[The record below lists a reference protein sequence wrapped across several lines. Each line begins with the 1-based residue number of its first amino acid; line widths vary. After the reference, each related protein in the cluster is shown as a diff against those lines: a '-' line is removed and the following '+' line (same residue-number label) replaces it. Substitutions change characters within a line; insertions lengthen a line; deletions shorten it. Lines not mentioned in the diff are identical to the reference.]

1 MPARRTRHN
10 GEGSIYPYRNGWAAF
25 VWVEKPDGTRDRK
38 YVYGKDR
45 ETVHD
50 KWIKLQER
58 AKEGPMA
65 TKAMTVG
72 KFVAYWL
79 EEIVKPNLAPG
90 TYVTYEG
97 ACRNYIVPGLG
108 SKRLD
113 RLRSTDV
120 QTWLNAVRRTCQCC
134 AQGRDKQRKANGQRC
149 CAIGKC
155 CNALP
160 SATSVVGLRRILR
173 AILTCAIDADLITQ
187 NVARRAKLPTVRRPR
202 RTSWTNAEARQFLE
216 YASVEDERFYAAYV
230 LLLVLGLRK
239 GEILGLQWDQVDLD
253 AAELAPNFQVQRVG
267 KQLIRREVKS
277 ETSEQA
283 LPLPGICVAAL
294 LRHRRALEA
303 DGRPTGEGDYLFST
317 ITGMPVEPRNF
328 NRFWDRTCLGAGVRR
343 ITVRSARRTCATLLR
358 GLNVHPNI
366 TQRILRHAQVA
377 ITLEIYTDA
386 TDEATRDALRRLGE
400 TLA

>member
-1 MPARRTRHN
+1 MPAKRTRHN

-50 KWIKLQER
+50 KWIKLHEQAR
-58 AKEGPMA
+58 QGPVA
-65 TKAMTVG
+65 TKSMTVG

-79 EEIVKPNLAPG
+79 EEIVRPNLSPG

-108 SKRLD
+108 VKRLD
-113 RLRSTDV
+113 RLRNTDV
-120 QTWLNAVRRTCQCC
+120 QTWLNAVRRSCQCC
-134 AQGRDKQRKANGQRC
+134 AQGKDKQRPAAKQRC
-149 CAIGKC
+149 CAFGKC

-187 NVARRAKLPTVRRPR
+187 NVAKRVKLPTTRKPK
-202 RTSWTNAEARQFLE
+202 RTSWSVAEARQFLE
-216 YASVEDERFYAAYV
+216 YANVEDERFYLAYV

-239 GEILGLQWDQVDLD
+239 GEILGLAWGQIDLE
-253 AAELAPNFQVQRVG
+253 AAELTPNFQIQRVG
-267 KQLIRREVKS
+267 KQLLRREVKT
-277 ETSEQA
+277 ETSEQP
-283 LPLPGICVAAL
+283 LPLPDICLAVL
-294 LRHRRALEA
+294 RRHRTMLE
-303 DGRPTGEGDYLFST
+303 REGKPVDKNDLLFT
-317 ITGMPVEPRNF
+317 TVTEMPVEPRNF
-328 NRFWDRTCLGAGVRR
+328 NRFWDRTCQGAGVRR

-366 TQRILRHAQVA
+366 AQRILRHAQVS

-386 TDEATRDALRRLGE
+386 TDDATRDALRQLGDSL
-400 TLA
+400 T

>member
-1 MPARRTRHN
+1 MTAKRTRHN
-10 GEGSIYPYRNGWAAF
+10 GEGSIFPYRNGFAAY
-25 VWVEKPDGTRDRK
+25 VWVEKPDGMRDRK

-50 KWIKLQER
+50 KWIKLHER
-58 AKEGPMA
+58 AKQGPVA

-72 KFVAYWL
+72 KFAAYWL

-90 TYVTYEG
+90 TYITYEG

-108 SKRLD
+108 AKRLD
-113 RLRSTDV
+113 RLRSIDV
-120 QTWLNAVRRTCQCC
+120 QTWLNEVRRSCQCC
-134 AQGRDKQRKANGQRC
+134 AQGKDKARRPAQQRC

-155 CNALP
+155 CNALA

-173 AILTCAIDADLITQ
+173 AMLTCSIDADLITQ
-187 NVARRAKLPTVRRPR
+187 NVAKKVKLPTQRKPK
-202 RTSWTNAEARQFLE
+202 RTSWTIAEARQFLE

-239 GEILGLQWDQVDLD
+239 GEILGLTWGQIDMD
-253 AAELAPNFQVQRVG
+253 AAELTPNFQVQRVG
-267 KQLIRREVKS
+267 KQLLRREVKT
-277 ETSEQA
+277 ETSEQP
-283 LPLPGICVAAL
+283 LPLPDICTAAL
-294 LRHRRALEA
+294 KRHREALESA
-303 DGRPTGEGDYLFST
+303 DRPVDDDDLLFST

-328 NRFWDRTCLGAGVRR
+328 NRFWDRACLGAGIRR

-366 TQRILRHAQVA
+366 AQRILRHAQVA